1 MTTAPHAAPQG
12 VAVEFVAADGYPL
25 KGRHWAVAN
34 DDARRPAVVLCA
46 ATGVA
51 ARYYGRY
58 AAWLASHGMPV
69 LTFDYRGIGASRYG
83 SLRGLRAT
91 KHDWGALDTDAAIR
105 QLAALYPQRTR
116 VGVGH
121 SIGGFCLGLAPSNAL
136 LSRLLLVGSQYAYWP
151 DYAPAHRFGY
161 FMRWHVLMPLL
172 AATLGYFPGKR
183 LGWLEDL
190 PRGVALEWGLRL
202 WPEFDRLYRWLPGAP
217 GEHDGSTARAAFA
230 AFPGDVLA
238 CAAAD
243 DPYATPAAMQ
253 RLLDWFS
260 TAKTHRVQFLPA
272 RFGLTEIGHFA
283 PFHSDMQHT
292 LWPLSLRWLR
302 GRDARLPGDRTVSGC
317 VCQAV

>member
-1 MTTAPHAAPQG
+1 MDHAHPLPSRGQRADEVCMKAPSGRTQPG
-12 VAVEFVAADGYPL
+12 ESVVFEAADGYL
-25 KGRHWAVAN
+25 LHGHHWPVA
-34 DDARRPAVVLCA
+34 DDDGRRPAVVLCA

-58 AAWLASHGMPV
+58 AAWLASHGLPV

-121 SIGGFCLGLAPSNAL
+121 SIGGFCLGLAPSNVL

-172 AATLGYFPGKR
+172 AATFGYFPGKR

-202 WPEFDRLYRWLPGAP
+202 WPEFDRLYRWLPGAS
-217 GEHDGSTARAAFA
+217 GKHDGDTARAAFA

-260 TAKTHRVQFLPA
+260 TAKNPSGAVPACALRSHRN
-272 RFGLTEIGHFA
+272 R
-283 PFHSDMQHT
+283 
-292 LWPLSLRWLR
+292 SLRAVPLGHAAHAC
-302 GRDARLPGDRTVSGC
+302 GR
-317 VCQAV
+317 

>member
-1 MTTAPHAAPQG
+1 VRSGTTGKAQG
-12 VAVEFVAADGYPL
+12 EPVEFEAADGYL
-25 KGRHWAVAN
+25 LHGHHWPVA
-34 DDARRPAVVLCA
+34 DDDGRRPAVVLCA

-58 AAWLASHGMPV
+58 AAWLASHGLPV

-121 SIGGFCLGLAPSNAL
+121 SIGGFCLGLAPSNVL

-172 AATLGYFPGKR
+172 AATFGYFPGKTPR
-183 LGWLEDL
+183 LAGGSAA
-190 PRGVALEWGLRL
+190 RCRARMGAAAVAGVRPAVPLAARCIRQARWRHRTCCVCRLSGRCTRLRSGRRSL
-202 WPEFDRLYRWLPGAP
+202 CNAGGDAAPARLVLDCKNPSGAVP
-217 GEHDGSTARAAFA
+217 
-230 AFPGDVLA
+230 A
-238 CAAAD
+238 CAL
-243 DPYATPAAMQ
+243 
-253 RLLDWFS
+253 RS
-260 TAKTHRVQFLPA
+260 HRN
-272 RFGLTEIGHFA
+272 R
-283 PFHSDMQHT
+283 
-292 LWPLSLRWLR
+292 SLRAVPLGHAAHAC
-302 GRDARLPGDRTVSGC
+302 GR
-317 VCQAV
+317 